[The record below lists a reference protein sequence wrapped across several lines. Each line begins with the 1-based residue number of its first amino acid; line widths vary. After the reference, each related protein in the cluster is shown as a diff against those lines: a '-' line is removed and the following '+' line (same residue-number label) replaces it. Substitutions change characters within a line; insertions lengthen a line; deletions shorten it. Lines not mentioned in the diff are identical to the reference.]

1 MKSFNQ
7 WLNAITIMI
16 VVIIMVDVNLAW
28 LEHPLNKN
36 PSIQTVTIG
45 CSLVLVAL
53 IASNL
58 YSKQKRRKK

>member
-28 LEHPLNKN
+28 LGHPQNKN
-36 PSIQTVTIG
+36 PFMQNVIIV
-45 CSLVLVAL
+45 CSLILVAL
-53 IASNL
+53 IIWNI